1 MTLSEGDAIKV
12 MVRVRPPLKGDPGA
26 CLQAYADHNRIVMNS
41 TPEKIYTFDQ
51 VADADVAQV
60 RSLAS
65 SSYHI

>member
-1 MTLSEGDAIKV
+1 

-60 RSLAS
+60 RSLTS
-65 SSYHI
+65 